1 MMLQLKELRRMEVGQ
16 SIIFERSGEFVKTS
30 KGFRKSFGGYFYKQS
45 EIIERYG
52 NESYD
57 IY

>member
-1 MMLQLKELRRMEVGQ
+1 MEVGQ